1 MDLKIR
7 VILSLVVLAIVVR
20 DGKGY
25 KACDWPRGVCTYIY
39 DPCPPTFTRCRR
51 YDYSCPVRTN
61 HCCCRTRIQG
71 DEPKLEAP
79 AARDIVYGDEPKL
92 EAPAARDIVYGDE
105 PKLEAPAARDIVY
118 GDEPKLEA
126 PAARDFVDVRGQ
138 AQVKCDARIRGTC
151 WYRRDPSEC
160 PTGFKRCPLFDG
172 GCASPD
178 NWCCCL
184 AA

>member
-7 VILSLVVLAIVVR
+7 VVLSLVVLAIVVR
-20 DGKGY
+20 DGKAGY

-39 DPCPPTFTRCRR
+39 DPCPPTFIRCRR
-51 YDYSCPVRTN
+51 YDYSCPVSTN
-61 HCCCRTRIQG
+61 HCCCRTRIPG

-79 AARDIVYGDEPKL
+79 AARDIVY
-92 EAPAARDIVYGDE
+92 
-105 PKLEAPAARDIVY
+105 
-118 GDEPKLEA
+118 
-126 PAARDFVDVRGQ
+126 VRGE

-160 PTGFKRCPLFDG
+160 PTGFKRCRLFDG